1 MPALSAI
8 PALQL
13 TARRGT
19 LAPARVAAWVCALLL
34 LVLAALPA
42 SAQEFPKLS
51 GRVVDAANLLT
62 PADVQELDSKLA
74 ALEQRSSR
82 QLVVATVP
90 SLGGLE
96 IEDYGYRLGRA
107 WGIGQKEANNGA
119 ILLVA
124 PNERKVRVEVGYGLE
139 PILTDAFTNRVIDEV
154 IVPRFK
160 AGDMPAGIKAGTD
173 ALIAQ
178 LQAPPEVAERAA
190 IEAAQKRAQQRQGS
204 AQSRGA
210 PSSLIFWGLII
221 LFVMLSFGR
230 RAGGRRYRGRSRSGI
245 SPWVVLWGL
254 NELNRSSQGGGGWG
268 GDGGFGGGGGGGF
281 GGFSGGGG
289 SFGGGGASGSW

>member
-1 MPALSAI
+1 M
-8 PALQL
+8 
-13 TARRGT
+13 TRW
-19 LAPARVAAWVCALLL
+19 LAAVLLL
-34 LVLAALPA
+34 LVAVPA
-42 SAQEFPKLS
+42 MAQQFPKLT
-51 GRVVDAANLLT
+51 GRVVDEAHLLS
-62 PADVQELDSKLA
+62 PADVADLTSKLE
-74 ALEQRSSR
+74 ALETKSSR

-90 SLGGLE
+90 SLGGYE

-107 WGIGQKEANNGA
+107 WGIGQKEADNGA

-139 PILTDAFTNRVIDEV
+139 PILTDAFSNRVVDEV

-160 AGDMPAGIKAGTD
+160 AGDMPGGIRAGTD

-190 IEAAQKRAQQRQGS
+190 IEAAQQRAQQRQHTG
-204 AQSRGA
+204 
-210 PSSLIFWGLII
+210 PSGGVPFGLVFWGLII
-221 LFVMLSFGR
+221 LFVLMSFGR
-230 RAGGRRYRGRSRSGI
+230 RAGGRRYRGRSRGGI

-254 NELNRSSQGGGGWG
+254 NELNRSSRRGGWGGGGWG
-268 GDGGFGGGGGGGF
+268 GGGFGGGGGGF